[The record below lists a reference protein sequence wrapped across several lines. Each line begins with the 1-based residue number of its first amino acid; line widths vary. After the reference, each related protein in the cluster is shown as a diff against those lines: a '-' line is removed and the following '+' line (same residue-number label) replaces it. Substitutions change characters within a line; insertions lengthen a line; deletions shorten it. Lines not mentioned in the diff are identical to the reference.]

1 MTADLTPAQAAR
13 LDAIVAELSDI
24 AIRLGETF
32 GHEPSE
38 VYTRDGATGR
48 MCCGNCFVDWPCA
61 PVRKIE
67 RVMVPVVH
75 AVVADELRA
84 AADWYWDDHGPGR
97 MVHDDLKRRA
107 DALDP
112 R

>member
-13 LDAIVAELSDI
+13 PSCPFCAIIDGSAPAEIVGQWGEAI
-24 AIRLGETF
+24 AIT
-32 GHEPSE
+32 
-38 VYTRDGATGR
+38 
-48 MCCGNCFVDWPCA
+48 